1 MTIFDE
7 ILISANQLANE
18 GTKPTVA
25 LIKGKLSQR
34 VPLPTI
40 IQTLKSWQHD
50 PLFIKLPVNEIS
62 PIDIATGNTLQVN
75 VSDLDEKIKLSVNQA
90 LEQELSDIKEEL
102 NSMKQ
107 LIKTLTEQ
115 LK

>member
-7 ILISANQLANE
+7 ILIAANQIANE
-18 GTKPTVA
+18 GSKPTVA
-25 LIKGKLSQR
+25 LIKAKLTQR

-50 PLFIKLPVNEIS
+50 PLFIKLAVSEKQLTNVRTSNSEHIS
-62 PIDIATGNTLQVN
+62 I
-75 VSDLDEKIKLSVNQA
+75 SDLDEKIKNSVNQA
-90 LEQELSDIKEEL
+90 LANELFNMKEELSD
-102 NSMKQ
+102 MKK
-107 LIKTLTEQ
+107 LIKALTEQ